1 MKRTVLSVLLMLAA
15 MTVFAQQGIMSF
27 EVQGHEKSYNQV
39 KVVNETSYENFHC
52 RVVILNTDSTV
63 KEVYGDYELNEKGDS
78 DANTRSGKDSR
89 INQGALL
96 GIQFP
101 KNFTG
106 ETSFFVEYKDYP
118 LFDVIVIHL
127 TDKGGGYEE
136 GY

>member
-1 MKRTVLSVLLMLAA
+1 MKKTILSVLFVFAA
-15 MTVFAQQGIMSF
+15 MAVFAQQQMMSF
-27 EVQGHEKSYNQV
+27 EVKGSEKSYNQV

-52 RVVILNTDSTV
+52 RVVTLNADGTV
-63 KEVYGDYELNEKGDS
+63 KDVYGDFDLREKGDS
-78 DANTRSGKDSR
+78 DSNTKGRSNER
-89 INQGALL
+89 IQKGDTL

-136 GY
+136 D